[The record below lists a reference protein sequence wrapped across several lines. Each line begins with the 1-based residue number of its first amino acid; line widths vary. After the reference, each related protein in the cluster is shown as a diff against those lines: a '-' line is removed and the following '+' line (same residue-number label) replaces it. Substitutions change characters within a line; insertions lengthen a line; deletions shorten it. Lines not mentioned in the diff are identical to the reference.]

1 MSWHFGFVFRSDPPS
16 DSFSDTISSFDRS
29 IDLVFSDFRF
39 RSIQNILLFSLINQ
53 VSLAV
58 EMASTAGTTGW
69 LRGKVKAVP
78 SGDSLVIM
86 GSTKAEIPPEKTITL
101 SSLIA
106 PRLARRGGIDE
117 SFAWESREYLRK
129 LCIGKDVTFR
139 VDYTVPAIGREF
151 GSVFLGDK
159 NVSLMVVAG
168 GWAKVREQGQ
178 QKGEAS
184 PFLAELLRLEEQAKQ
199 QGLGRWSRAPGASEA
214 AIRNLPPSA
223 VGDSG
228 NLDAMGLLASNKGRP
243 MEAIVEQVR
252 DGSTLRVY
260 LLPDFQFVQVF
271 VAGIQSP
278 SMGRRAALE
287 TTVGIEV
294 SSDEPNGE
302 ASAEPNAPLT
312 SAQRLAASSASS
324 SEVSPDPFGRE
335 AKHFTEIRVLN
346 RDVRIVLEG
355 VDKFSNLI
363 GSVYYPDGESAK
375 DLALELIENGLAKYV
390 EWSASMME
398 EDAKRQLK
406 SAELQAK
413 KTRLRIWTN
422 YIPPATNSKAIHDQN
437 FTGKVVE
444 VVSGDCIIVADDS
457 VPYGSPLAERRVNLS
472 SIRCPKMGNPRRDEK
487 PAPYAREA
495 KDLLRQRLIGR
506 QVNVQME
513 YSRKVIPSDA
523 AAAAGGPTDSRVM
536 DFGSVFLPSP
546 GKGEGDDASTPAPP
560 TGTNQQAGLNVAEL
574 LVSRGYGTVI
584 RHRDFEER
592 SNYYDALL
600 SAESRAIA
608 GKKGI
613 HSTKDSAPTHI
624 ADLTTGSAKKT
635 KDFLPFLQ
643 RKRLPAVVEYV
654 LSGHRFKLFVPKE
667 TCSIMF
673 SFSGVRC
680 PAREEPF
687 SDEAIALMRRK
698 IMQRDVEIE
707 VETVDR
713 TGTFL
718 GSLWE
723 SKTNMA
729 VTLLEAGLAK
739 LQMSFG
745 TDRIP
750 DAHLLMQAEQSAKR
764 QKLKIWENFV
774 EGEEVSNGA
783 VAERKH
789 KEELKVTV
797 TEVLGGGKFYVQVVG
812 DQKVCSIQQQL
823 ASLSIQEAPVIGA
836 FNPKKGDIVLAKF
849 SADDSWNRAMIVN
862 APRAAVESPKDKFEV
877 FYIDYGNQ
885 EVVPYS
891 DLRPLDPSVSSAP
904 GSAQLCSLA
913 YVKIPSLEEDY
924 GQEAAVHLS
933 EHTLNGP
940 KEFKAVI
947 EERDTSGGKVKGQG
961 TGTILMVTLIDTET
975 DSSINAALLKD
986 GLARLEKRKRW
997 EPKEKQ
1003 AALDELEKFQEEA
1016 KSKRLGMWE
1025 YGDIQSD
1032 DEDTGPPVRK
1042 AAGKR

>member
-1 MSWHFGFVFRSDPPS
+1 
-16 DSFSDTISSFDRS
+16 
-29 IDLVFSDFRF
+29 
-39 RSIQNILLFSLINQ
+39 
-53 VSLAV
+53 
-58 EMASTAGTTGW
+58 MASTTGATGW
-69 LRGKVKAVP
+69 LRGKVKSVP
-78 SGDSLVIM
+78 SGDCLVIM
-86 GSTKAEIPPEKTITL
+86 GSTKAEIPPEKTVTL
-101 SSLIA
+101 SSLVA
-106 PRLARRGGIDE
+106 PRLARRGGVDE
-117 SFAWESREYLRK
+117 PFAWESREYLRK
-129 LCIGKDVTFR
+129 LCVGKEVTFK
-139 VDYTVPAIGREF
+139 VDYTVPSIGREF
-151 GSVFLGDK
+151 GTVYLGDK
-159 NVSLMVVAG
+159 NVSFMVVSE

-178 QKGEAS
+178 QKGDAS

-199 QGLGRWSRAPGASEA
+199 QGLGRWSGTPGASEA
-214 AIRNLPPSA
+214 SIRNLPPSA
-223 VGDSG
+223 IGDPS

-243 MEAIVEQVR
+243 MQAIVEQVR
-252 DGSTLRVY
+252 DGSTLRAY
-260 LLPDFQFVQVF
+260 LLPEFQFVQVF

-278 SMGRRAALE
+278 SMGRRAASE
-287 TTVGIEV
+287 TVIRNDITSEE
-294 SSDEPNGE
+294 SNGE
-302 ASAEPNAPLT
+302 ASAESNVPLT

-324 SEVSPDPFGRE
+324 IEVSPDPFGRE

-375 DLALELIENGLAKYV
+375 DLALELVENGLAKYV

-398 EDAKRQLK
+398 DDAKRRLK
-406 SAELQAK
+406 SAELEAK

-422 YIPPATNSKAIHDQN
+422 YVPPATNSKAIHDQN

-444 VVSGDCIIVADDS
+444 VVSGDCVIVADDS
-457 VPYGSPLAERRVNLS
+457 VPYGSPSAERRVNLS

-495 KDLLRQRLIGR
+495 KEFLRTRLIGR
-506 QVNVQME
+506 QVNVSME
-513 YSRKVIPSDA
+513 YSRKVGMADGTNGS
-523 AAAAGGPTDSRVM
+523 AGPADSRVM
-536 DFGSVFLPSP
+536 DFGSVFMVSP
-546 GKGEGDDASTPAPP
+546 VKAEGDNVSAAASLSE
-560 TGTNQQAGLNVAEL
+560 GTQHAGVNVAEL
-574 LVSRGYGTVI
+574 LVARGYATVI

-592 SNYYDALL
+592 SNSYDALL
-600 SAESRAIA
+600 SAESRAIS

-613 HSTKDSAPTHI
+613 HSSKDSPVMHI
-624 ADLTTGSAKKT
+624 ADLTMASAKKT

-654 LSGHRFKLFVPKE
+654 FSGHRFKLFVPKE
-667 TCSIMF
+667 TCSIAF

-680 PAREEPF
+680 PGRDEPF

-729 VTLLEAGLAK
+729 VPLLEAGLAK
-739 LQMSFG
+739 LQTSFG

-750 DAHLLMQAEQSAKR
+750 DAHLLGQAEQSAKK

-774 EGEEVSNGA
+774 EGEEVSNGSA
-783 VAERKH
+783 TERKQ

-812 DQKVCSIQQQL
+812 DQKVASIQQQL
-823 ASLSIQEAPVIGA
+823 VSLSIQEAPVIGA
-836 FNPKKGDIVLAKF
+836 FNPKKGDVVLAQF
-849 SADDSWNRAMIVN
+849 SADNSWNRAMIVN
-862 APRAAVESPKDKFEV
+862 APRGAVESPKDKFEV

-891 DLRPLDPSVSSAP
+891 QLRPLDPSLSSAP
-904 GSAQLCSLA
+904 GLAQLCSLA
-913 YVKIPSLEEDY
+913 YIKVPSLEEDY
-924 GQEAAVHLS
+924 GQEAAVCLS

-961 TGTILMVTLIDTET
+961 TGTVLAVTLIDSES
-975 DSSINAALLKD
+975 DSSINAAMLKD
-986 GLARLEKRKRW
+986 GLARMEKRKKRW

-1003 AALDELEKFQEEA
+1003 AVLDELEKYQAEA
-1016 KSKRLGMWE
+1016 RDQRLRMWE

-1032 DEDTGPPVRK
+1032 DEDTAPPFRK
-1042 AAGKR
+1042 SGGKR

>member
-1 MSWHFGFVFRSDPPS
+1 
-16 DSFSDTISSFDRS
+16 
-29 IDLVFSDFRF
+29 
-39 RSIQNILLFSLINQ
+39 
-53 VSLAV
+53 
-58 EMASTAGTTGW
+58 
-69 LRGKVKAVP
+69 
-78 SGDSLVIM
+78 M
-86 GSTKAEIPPEKTITL
+86 GSTKTEIPLRRQLLCHPL
-101 SSLIA
+101 L
-106 PRLARRGGIDE
+106 PLDWLRGGIDE

-139 VDYTVPAIGREF
+139 VDYTVPAIGRELP
-151 GSVFLGDK
+151 SFLGDK

-199 QGLGRWSRAPGASEA
+199 QGLGRWSR
-214 AIRNLPPSA
+214 
-223 VGDSG
+223 
-228 NLDAMGLLASNKGRP
+228 GRP

-271 VAGIQSP
+271 VVES
-278 SMGRRAALE
+278 
-287 TTVGIEV
+287 

-324 SEVSPDPFGRE
+324 TEVSPDPFGRE

-375 DLALELIENGLAKYV
+375 DLALELIENIGVSFIVMLHCILSTHFHSTNYPYPHLHHTVLRHIVPKVKY
-390 EWSASMME
+390 WFQNFKQK
-398 EDAKRQLK
+398 DP
-406 SAELQAK
+406 
-413 KTRLRIWTN
+413 LRIWTN

-472 SIRCPKMGNPRRDEK
+472 SIRCPKMGNL
-487 PAPYAREA
+487 REM
-495 KDLLRQRLIGR
+495 KTCSMP
-506 QVNVQME
+506 VNVQME
-513 YSRKVIPSDA
+513 YSRKVIPPDA

-546 GKGEGDDASTPAPP
+546 VRVKVMMFKCCRAVGF
-560 TGTNQQAGLNVAEL
+560 
-574 LVSRGYGTVI
+574 RGYGTVI

-643 RKRLPAVVEYV
+643 RK
-654 LSGHRFKLFVPKE
+654 SGHRFKLFVPKE

-723 SKTNMA
+723 SKTNTA

-812 DQKVCSIQQQL
+812 DQKVSSIQQQL

-849 SADDSWNRAMIVN
+849 SADDSWNRAMC
-862 APRAAVESPKDKFEV
+862 
-877 FYIDYGNQ
+877 
-885 EVVPYS
+885 
-891 DLRPLDPSVSSAP
+891 SVMQP
-904 GSAQLCSLA
+904 CFT
-913 YVKIPSLEEDY
+913 KIPSLEEDY

-933 EHTLNGP
+933 EYTLNGP
-940 KEFKAVI
+940 KEFKVRI

-961 TGTILMVTLIDTET
+961 TGTVLMVNLIDTET
-975 DSSINAALLKD
+975 NSSINAALLKD